1 MILRTK
7 KESTKFQILV
17 EIAGHQ
23 PDVRQKE
30 IADKI
35 GITPQAVSEYI
46 KELVLE
52 GFLFSDGRVRYR
64 VTKNGIEW
72 VLERAQELKKYARF
86 VMEDIVSHVSVAT
99 AIAREEFKKGQEV
112 SLWMENGLLYAD
124 SQEREV
130 SGITI
135 TDCTAGD
142 DVGVTDLK
150 GMISFPPVN
159 ITICKVPRVERGGSR
174 CVDYELLKNH
184 SQDKPH
190 IAAIGV
196 EALISLR
203 KINIEPDI
211 LFGAK
216 ESVVEAAFHGLSSL
230 VVSVD
235 EEVPSLL
242 NRLESEG
249 LKYEVVDL
257 SQAKI
262 LI

>member
-64 VTKNGIEW
+64 VTKNGVEW

-99 AIAREEFKKGQEV
+99 AIAREEFNKNQKV

-124 SQEREV
+124 SGEGKV

-135 TDCTAGD
+135 TDCVMGD

-174 CVDYELLKNH
+174 CVDYELLKGH
-184 SQDKPH
+184 LMDKPY

-203 KINIEPDI
+203 KVNIEPDI

-242 NRLESEG
+242 NRLESGG

-257 SQAKI
+257 RRAKI
-262 LI
+262 

>member
-64 VTKNGIEW
+64 VTKNGVEW

-99 AIAREEFKKGQEV
+99 AIARGKINKGQKV
-112 SLWMENGLLYAD
+112 SLRMENGLLYAD
-124 SQEREV
+124 SGEGNV

-135 TDCTAGD
+135 TDCMTGD

-174 CVDYELLKNH
+174 CVDYELLKEH
-184 SQDKPH
+184 SKNKPH
-190 IAAIGV
+190 VAAIGV

-249 LKYEVVDL
+249 LNYEVVDL
-257 SQAKI
+257 SKAKI
-262 LI
+262 

>member
-1 MILRTK
+1 MILRSK

-17 EIAGHQ
+17 EISAHQ

-46 KELVLE
+46 KELASD
-52 GFLFSDGRVRYR
+52 GFLFSDGRLRYR
-64 VTKNGIEW
+64 VTKKGVDW
-72 VLERAQELKKYARF
+72 VLEKAIELKKYSRYI
-86 VMEDIVSHVSVAT
+86 MEDVVSHVSVAT
-99 AIAREEFKKGQEV
+99 AIASKGLGRGQRV
-112 SLWMENGLLYAD
+112 SLTMDKGLLYAD
-124 SQEREV
+124 PQEGEV
-130 SGITI
+130 TGTTISG
-135 TDCTAGD
+135 AEEGEE
-142 DVGVTDLK
+142 VGVTDLK
-150 GMISFPPVN
+150 GMINLPSVS

-174 CVDYELLKNH
+174 SVDYENLKKL
-184 SQDKPH
+184 SKDKTY

-203 KINIEPDI
+203 KINVHPDI
-211 LFGAK
+211 LFGAR

-249 LKYEVVDL
+249 LNYEVVDL
-257 SQAKI
+257 S
-262 LI
+262 L

>member
-1 MILRTK
+1 MILRSK
-7 KESTKFQILV
+7 KESTRFQILV
-17 EIAGHQ
+17 EIAAHQ

-46 KELVLE
+46 RELVSE
-52 GFLFSDGRVRYR
+52 GLLFSDGRVRYR
-64 VTKNGIEW
+64 VTKKGVEW
-72 VLERAQELKKYARF
+72 VLEHALELKKYARY

-99 AIAREEFKKGQEV
+99 AIANENLKKGETV
-112 SLWMENGLLYAD
+112 SLVMDGGLLYAGSGEGD
-124 SQEREV
+124 V
-130 SGITI
+130 TGITI
-135 TDCTAGD
+135 SDSGKGE

-150 GMISFPPVN
+150 GMISLPDVK

-174 CVDYELLKNH
+174 TVDMHALKNH
-184 SQDKPH
+184 SKNKPY

-203 KINIEPDI
+203 KINIQPAI

-242 NRLESEG
+242 NRLEEEG
-249 LKYEVVDL
+249 LSYEVIDL
-257 SQAKI
+257 SK
-262 LI
+262 

>member
-1 MILRTK
+1 MILRSK

-17 EIAGHQ
+17 EISAHQ

-35 GITPQAVSEYI
+35 GLTPQAVSEHI
-46 KELVLE
+46 KELVSE

-64 VTKNGIEW
+64 VTKKGVDW
-72 VLERAQELKKYARF
+72 VLEKAIELKKYSRYI
-86 VMEDIVSHVSVAT
+86 MEDVVSHVSVAT
-99 AIAREEFKKGQEV
+99 AIACERFKKGQRV
-112 SLWMENGLLYAD
+112 SLWMDKGLLYAGSKD
-124 SQEREV
+124 GDV
-130 SGITI
+130 TGITI
-135 TDCTAGD
+135 SDAEDGEEI
-142 DVGVTDLK
+142 GVTDLK
-150 GMISFPPVN
+150 GMINLPPVS

-174 CVDYELLKNH
+174 SVDFKNLKKH
-184 SQDKPH
+184 SHLKPY

-196 EALISLR
+196 EALISLN
-203 KINIEPDI
+203 KINIKPDI

-242 NRLESEG
+242 NRLEAEG
-249 LKYEVVDL
+249 LDYEVVDL
-257 SQAKI
+257 SK
-262 LI
+262 

>member
-64 VTKNGIEW
+64 VTKNGVEW

-99 AIAREEFKKGQEV
+99 AIARGKFDKGQKV
-112 SLWMENGLLYAD
+112 SLTMENGLLYAD
-124 SQEREV
+124 SGEGRV

-135 TDCTAGD
+135 TDCSAGD

-174 CVDYELLKNH
+174 CVDYDFLKEH
-184 SQDKPH
+184 SRDKPY

-196 EALISLR
+196 EALVSLR
-203 KINIEPDI
+203 KINVEPDI

-235 EEVPSLL
+235 EEVPALL

-257 SQAKI
+257 SKAKI
-262 LI
+262 